1 MGKEHNREDQEID
14 LAAVGRGIRRSAGN
28 VNRFLYRCIRFFLKN
43 ALWILLVLVLGGALG
58 FFMDRSGERV
68 YRNQIIASP
77 NFGSVDYLYAKVGL
91 LKSKIKERDTLFLK
105 KIGISDPKSIIDIDI
120 SPIVD
125 IFKFV
130 SMGTEQ
136 NYRLLELMAQD
147 GDMKKIIVDPTTSKN
162 YPYHLISFST
172 KGMTTSEATT
182 IPIMRYLNNSPFYQ
196 KVQRQYVENVQA
208 KIKADDIIIA
218 QIDNLLSGLAKEGDG
233 KSQVYINQN
242 TQLNDVIKTKDE
254 LLKEQGQYKLELIGQ
269 DRVIKDNNIT
279 LNVKDDSVSNGN
291 LKLVMPLV
299 FLLLYLLGYAF
310 VSFYR
315 AQSRKEKNRA

>member
-291 LKLVMPLV
+291 MKLAMPLV